1 VQLVLG
7 SPFHFI
13 KQTDMKK
20 ILFQG
25 TESDLLISKKDDQI
39 VVEMIDSDCN
49 INDYQLGDN
58 YNIVFLSKEDAI
70 DLAEEILKLTKNG
83 KE

>member
-1 VQLVLG
+1 
-7 SPFHFI
+7 
-13 KQTDMKK
+13 MKK